1 MIDSV
6 LKTLDIPP
14 ACAFDKRIPK
24 NEFLKTK
31 HLNATDKKTLRD
43 DVEKIRL
50 RGLFKP
56 ATVNIKAY
64 QDSEREYL
72 EVGIVHI
79 TLASPARAK
88 RIAEFVHRAIEY
100 PLVLIFTHN
109 DQTAFS
115 VADKRINQA
124 DKDKLRVASYWLTD
138 WLDLQTPTAPQ
149 KKFMDSFAL
158 KHLSFVNFY
167 AFYEDMKTRVI
178 ALRAA
183 EHTNDFTLG
192 TPRQT
197 TRRLENLNQI
207 DDLERAI
214 AEHRAT
220 LKTETRFNK
229 QVDLNMKIQKHK
241 DTIEHLQK
249 QL

>member
-6 LKTLDIPP
+6 LKILDIPP
-14 ACAFDKRIPK
+14 ECARDLRFPK
-24 NEFLKTK
+24 KVFLEKGQ
-31 HLNATDKKTLRD
+31 LDATDKKALRD

-50 RGLFKP
+50 RVHLNPK
-56 ATVNIKAY
+56 TINIAPY
-64 QDSEREYL
+64 QDSEHEYL
-72 EVGIVHI
+72 EILIVHVALTNPTRI
-79 TLASPARAK
+79 K
-88 RIAEFVHRAIEY
+88 RIAGFIHKNLHRQ
-100 PLVLIFTHN
+100 LVLIFTHN

-138 WLDLQTPTAPQ
+138 WLNLQTPTAPQ

-197 TRRLENLNQI
+197 AGRLGVLTQIEDLEHIIKELRGEMKKQDRFSEQVNLNVKI
-207 DDLERAI
+207 KTHLGTI
-214 AEHRAT
+214 A
-220 LKTETRFNK
+220 
-229 QVDLNMKIQKHK
+229 Q
-241 DTIEHLQK
+241 LQK
-249 QL
+249 RL